1 MADVLPK
8 FPSRRLPTRRTV
20 AGRIEP
26 ALGLRILSLQQ
37 ALEPNE
43 LLEFEYCIQRISAQM
58 IDRIE
63 VSVAWYTEGKGSED
77 IGVHFFESHPR
88 TELAQNP
95 LSQPRRVAVQLPA
108 MPLSFEGRLFKI
120 RWCIR
125 LRLFLADGREK
136 IAEQRFYLGSVTSE
150 V

>member
-8 FPSRRLPTRRTV
+8 FPSRRLPTRHSV

-26 ALGLRILSLQQ
+26 ALGLRLTTLQPG
-37 ALEPNE
+37 LEPGDM
-43 LLEFEYCIQRISAQM
+43 LEFEYCIQRISAQM
-58 IDRIE
+58 IERLE

-77 IGVHFFESHPR
+77 MGVHFFESHPR
-88 TELAQNP
+88 TELAKSA
-95 LSQPRRVAVQLPA
+95 LSQPRRIELKLPTT
-108 MPLSFEGRLFKI
+108 PLSFEGKLFKI

-136 IAEQRFYLGSVTSE
+136 NAEQRFYLGSVTSE

>member
-1 MADVLPK
+1 MANVLPK
-8 FPSRRLPTRRTV
+8 FPGRRLPTRRSV

-26 ALGLRILSLQQ
+26 ALGLRLATLQPG
-37 ALEPNE
+37 LEPGDI
-43 LLEFEYCIQRISAQM
+43 LDFEYCIQRVSAQM
-58 IDRIE
+58 IDRLE

-88 TELAQNP
+88 SELAKMA
-95 LSQPRRVAVQLPA
+95 LSQPRRIAVKLPHT
-108 MPLSFEGRLFKI
+108 PLSYEGKLFKI
-120 RWCIR
+120 RWCAR

-136 IAEQRFYLGSVTSE
+136 TAEQRFYLGSLTSE

>member
-1 MADVLPK
+1 VADVLPK
-8 FPSRRLPTRRTV
+8 FPSRRLPTRRSV

-26 ALGLRILSLQQ
+26 ALGLRLTTFQQ
-37 ALEPNE
+37 GLEPGDS
-43 LLEFEYCIQRISAQM
+43 LEFEYGIQRISAQM
-58 IDRIE
+58 IDRLE

-77 IGVHFFESHPR
+77 IGVHYFESHER
-88 TELAQNP
+88 AELSKTA
-95 LSQPRRVAVQLPA
+95 LSQPRRLSVKLP
-108 MPLSFEGRLFKI
+108 MTPLSFEGKLFKI

-136 IAEQRFYLGSVTSE
+136 TAEQRFYLGSLTSE

>member
-8 FPSRRLPTRRTV
+8 FPRRGLPTRRSV

-26 ALGLRILSLQQ
+26 ALGLRLATLQPGM
-37 ALEPNE
+37 EPGDM
-43 LLEFEYCIQRISAQM
+43 LEFEYCIQRISAQM
-58 IDRIE
+58 IDRLE

-77 IGVHFFESHPR
+77 MGVHFFESHPR
-88 TELAQNP
+88 TELAKSA
-95 LSQPRRVAVQLPA
+95 LSQPQRIEVKLPA
-108 MPLSFEGRLFKI
+108 TPLSFEGMLFKI

-136 IAEQRFYLGSVTSE
+136 TAEQRFYLGSVTSE